1 MSSEI
6 YMLAQAVQ
14 EYEKP
19 VVMFNEFMEKYLFMI
34 VIARED
40 EIANGYYLL

>member
-1 MSSEI
+1 MKSLLLCSMSLS
-6 YMLAQAVQ
+6 
-14 EYEKP
+14 
-19 VVMFNEFMEKYLFMI
+19 EKYLFMI